1 MNRVAVAMLLVC
13 TAVCTAGAAPK
24 HKVKVETE
32 PAGATVYVGEKENGP
47 SCDATPCSIELP
59 VGESTII
66 IELSGYV
73 QIFKTIT
80 VPKRGTVKLDS
91 FAMEKAIGHLTISG
105 PKGATIIID
114 DEDKGKAP
122 QDFDLPVGQYSVKLV
137 DGKRTG
143 TAFVS
148 FESGGDEKE
157 LDDAA
162 ITWEGAEAQTEDPE
176 ERPEVH
182 DGAHPAH
189 VDAPLFSIEAI
200 GTVGFRSFKYQGNRT
215 KDSLRDLDEKGAFIV
230 GVSAT
235 VYPGTLFQIPA
246 LRTLALFGSFQLPA
260 NKQGITGDMIAA
272 GVTNLWQSF
281 SAGLSYKYVLDSGL
295 GIGASFA
302 WVRDDYQYS
311 GRQQDRDV
319 LPFAEYKTVAP
330 GLGLSYATVVSG
342 THVEPYVGAEYR
354 IVYSAEPMASRFLDT
369 KTAGVHVALG
379 ANALFGKHI
388 TAHVEAGLLRY
399 AWSYK
404 ADPSAMLPRMATGAT
419 DQTFQIAFSVGYAY

>member
-1 MNRVAVAMLLVC
+1 
-13 TAVCTAGAAPK
+13 
-24 HKVKVETE
+24 
-32 PAGATVYVGEKENGP
+32 
-47 SCDATPCSIELP
+47 
-59 VGESTII
+59 
-66 IELSGYV
+66 
-73 QIFKTIT
+73 
-80 VPKRGTVKLDS
+80 
-91 FAMEKAIGHLTISG
+91 MEKAIGHLTISG
-105 PKGATIIID
+105 PKGATITID

-162 ITWEGAEAQTEDPE
+162 ITWEGEQTQTEDPE
-176 ERPEVH
+176 QRPEVH
-182 DGAHPAH
+182 GDAKPTH
-189 VDAPLFSIEAI
+189 VDAPLFSIGAI
-200 GTVGFRSFKYQGNRT
+200 ATVGFRSFKYQGNRT
-215 KDSLRDLDEKGAFIV
+215 KDSLRDLQEKGALTV

-260 NKQGITGDMIAA
+260 TKQGITGDMIAA

-281 SAGLSYKYVLDSGL
+281 SAGISYKYLLDSGL

-330 GLGLSYATVVSG
+330 GVGISYATDVSNMR
-342 THVEPYVGAEYR
+342 VEPYVGAEYR
-354 IVYSAEPMASRFLDT
+354 LVYSAEPMASRFLDT
-369 KTAGVHVALG
+369 KTSGVHVAIG
-379 ANALFGKHI
+379 ANALIKKHI

-419 DQTFQIAFSVGYAY
+419 DQNFQVAFSVGYAY